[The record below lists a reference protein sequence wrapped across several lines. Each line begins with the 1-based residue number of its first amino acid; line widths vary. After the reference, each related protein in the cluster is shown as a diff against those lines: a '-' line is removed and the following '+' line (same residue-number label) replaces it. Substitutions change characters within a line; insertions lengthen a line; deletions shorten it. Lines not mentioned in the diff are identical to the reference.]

1 MDEIDRAI
9 EREELD
15 RALAIEASRG
25 HYARCWE
32 VASALECAGCAAH
45 IPEARREALP
55 GVQLC
60 VDCQAEAEC
69 HARQYGRK

>member
-1 MDEIDRAI
+1 MDDIDRACA
-9 EREELD
+9 REETD
-15 RALAIEASRG
+15 RDAAIEAARG

-32 VASALECAGCAAH
+32 VDSALDCAGCGCR

-60 VDCQAEAEC
+60 VHCQRDAER
-69 HARQYGRK
+69 HARQYQKR